1 MGLFCGA
8 GYRGINPLATKTCSD
23 WLYAK
28 IIRIGSDWL
37 YAKIIRI
44 GSDWLYART
53 ASNYIEV
60 SIRGTCVVRL
70 IVIVRRDLWCIGT
83 VSEKSTCNA
92 LDLTPLVFF
101 EFSLAFD

>member
-1 MGLFCGA
+1 MFEFNVEWGFFCGA

-23 WLYAK
+23 WLYA
-28 IIRIGSDWL
+28 RIS
-37 YAKIIRI
+37 RF

-70 IVIVRRDLWCIGT
+70 LVIVRRDLRCIGT
-83 VSEKSTCNA
+83 VCEKSTCIA
-92 LDLTPLVFF
+92 LDLTALVLF
-101 EFSLAFD
+101 EFSLAFN

>member
-23 WLYAK
+23 WLYA
-28 IIRIGSDWL
+28 
-37 YAKIIRI
+37 
-44 GSDWLYART
+44 RT

-60 SIRGTCVVRL
+60 SIRGTYVVRL

>member
-8 GYRGINPLATKTCSD
+8 GYRGINPLATKTC
-23 WLYAK
+23 
-28 IIRIGSDWL
+28 SDWL

>member
-37 YAKIIRI
+37 YA
-44 GSDWLYART
+44 RT

-60 SIRGTCVVRL
+60 SIRGTYVVRL

-92 LDLTPLVFF
+92 RDLTPLVFF

>member
-37 YAKIIRI
+37 YA
-44 GSDWLYART
+44 RT

-60 SIRGTCVVRL
+60 SIRGTYVVRL

>member
-8 GYRGINPLATKTCSD
+8 GYRGINPLATKTC
-23 WLYAK
+23 
-28 IIRIGSDWL
+28 SDWL

-70 IVIVRRDLWCIGT
+70 IVIVRRDLWRIGT